1 MNKNKHVAKRRFY
14 IVVLKFGR
22 RAAPPPP
29 HKTQPK
35 TAHGGNALH
44 SPPTKLAEEVFPKWT
59 FAIPRPP
66 SPSLLITVII
76 IREIPTYR
84 AGPREGSKPG
94 CVIAIIFA
102 VRQFESVT
110 DPNALLAVGQR
121 FVTTH

>member
-1 MNKNKHVAKRRFY
+1 MQLLFLWDWTSSEHPDLTLAK
-14 IVVLKFGR
+14 
-22 RAAPPPP
+22 
-29 HKTQPK
+29 
-35 TAHGGNALH
+35 
-44 SPPTKLAEEVFPKWT
+44 EVSPKWT

-66 SPSLLITVII
+66 PSLLITVII

-94 CVIAIIFA
+94 CVNAIIFA
-102 VRQFESVT
+102 VRQFESVA